1 MPWVL
6 VIMIGFGAVATQQ
19 EEMLSAEDGKDLE
32 QALVQILLNVSNIL
46 EPGSSTET
54 GNQHDVVITERSLN
68 GYLRFQGAELIPPAV
83 TDPDIQMEEGGL
95 VTVRA
100 NVDLDRLEQRD
111 DRDLLDPLRYLSGTL
126 PVRVTAIVRS
136 EDGTVS
142 LDFESIHVGAVPV
155 PQTILLELLSHY
167 TKSNQ
172 EPDGL
177 DLSSVFSLP
186 RGIRAIRVEE
196 NQVVV
201 VQ

>member
-1 MPWVL
+1 
-6 VIMIGFGAVATQQ
+6 MIGFGAVATQQ

-83 TDPDIQMEEGGL
+83 TDPDIQMEESGL

-201 VQ
+201 V